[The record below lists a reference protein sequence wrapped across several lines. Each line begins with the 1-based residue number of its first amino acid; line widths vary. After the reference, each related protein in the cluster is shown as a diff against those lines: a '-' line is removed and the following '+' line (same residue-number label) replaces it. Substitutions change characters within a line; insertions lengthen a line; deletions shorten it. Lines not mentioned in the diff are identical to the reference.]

1 MMQTRMKRFRLALA
15 IAALTAAT
23 AAPAAW
29 DGNAFMRALP
39 STDGGVTQAQWQKG
53 RQGGGERERGG
64 GQDRG
69 RDARQDRHDDRRN
82 ERMSEDDRRSLHRDL
97 DKANRELYGRR
108 APK

>member
-1 MMQTRMKRFRLALA
+1 MKRFRLVFA
-15 IAALTAAT
+15 IAALTTAA

-29 DGNAFMRALP
+29 DGNAFARAVTP
-39 STDGGVTQAQWQKG
+39 DGGAIAQAQWQKG
-53 RQGGGERERGG
+53 GGGRQGGERGG
-64 GQDRG
+64 PPPDRG
-69 RDARQDRHDDRRN
+69 GRDMRQDRHEDRRG

>member
-1 MMQTRMKRFRLALA
+1 MKRFRLALA
-15 IAALTAAT
+15 IAALTTAA

-29 DGNAFMRALP
+29 DGNAFMR
-39 STDGGVTQAQWQKG
+39 DGAVAQAQWQKG
-53 RQGGGERERGG
+53 RQGGAERERGG

-69 RDARQDRHDDRRN
+69 RDARPDRPDDRRN

-108 APK
+108 FPK